1 MVDMVSSILLLL
13 DWREA
18 KEEALVKGM
27 VRVVL
32 VELWSLEEMI
42 LEKSD
47 DVPDASEPAFWN
59 SRRTAAIVFCI
70 VLFCDS
76 NII

>member
-1 MVDMVSSILLLL
+1 MIVDEERVDVVDMVSSILLLL

-47 DVPDASEPAFWN
+47 EFLTPLNQHSG
-59 SRRTAAIVFCI
+59 IVEELLPSCFA
-70 VLFCDS
+70 
-76 NII
+76 